1 VTTTPQITGEFPPG
15 YEIGGF
21 VIEEVAGRGAMGVV
35 YRAAQ
40 PALGRLVALKV
51 IAEPLVADAAFRER
65 FEREARAAAPLG
77 HPNIVSVHEAG
88 ELDGVLYI
96 AMQWVDGG
104 DLRHHIAKTG
114 PLPPIQASRAV
125 SQIAEALDVAH
136 AAGILHRDVKPANIL
151 LRPLSSGLHAY
162 LTDFGVTRPF
172 VELGSSID
180 TLTQNGQI
188 VGTPGFLAPEQ
199 IEGRDVDGRADLY
212 ALCCVLFEALT
223 GRPPFQRDTAVATL
237 LAHTSAPRP
246 LVSEVNPNVGT
257 AFDDLVRRGLAINR
271 DERFADGKALIEAL
285 AAVLKQPQ
293 RLPRVTPLRHNTIDD
308 LGTEVGQQQ
317 PRRRRIVVS
326 FEGEGEE
333 EPSAAVNPPRP
344 EQPRTTG
351 SAPPAVAPST
361 GWPAPAP
368 PPLVPRSRAVRSQ
381 VPVRTGSHRRA
392 RTNVLLLIAGV
403 LLMAG
408 ALLALALWRGGDGA
422 DATTTAD
429 TTVPAASVVATP
441 KPASDARRAI
451 ASTLRAYARAF
462 AAHDATALSD
472 LLAQDVHRR
481 AGGAPGATGCGTTST
496 RRDALAIYRA
506 QFETVTGY
514 TLPQLHS
521 SAIAFLS
528 DSQAAVATR
537 AHISTVSGAH
547 DEVMR
552 FVLRFG
558 TGGWRISTIEGAC

>member
-1 VTTTPQITGEFPPG
+1 MTTTPQIRGEFPPG
-15 YEIGGF
+15 YKIGGF

-114 PLPPIQASRAV
+114 PLPPMQAARAV

-136 AAGILHRDVKPANIL
+136 AAGVLHRDVKPANIL

-172 VELGSSID
+172 VELSSSID

-285 AAVLKQPQ
+285 EAVLEQPQ
-293 RLPRVTPLRHNTIDD
+293 RLPRVTPLRHNRIDD
-308 LGTEVGQQQ
+308 LGTEVG
-317 PRRRRIVVS
+317 PPRRRIVVS
-326 FEGEGEE
+326 FEGEGEGDG
-333 EPSAAVNPPRP
+333 EPAAVANPPRP
-344 EQPRTTG
+344 EQPRSTG
-351 SAPPAVAPST
+351 SARLAPGRSS
-361 GWPAPAP
+361 GWPAPMP
-368 PPLVPRSRAVRSQ
+368 PVAAPRSRAVRSQ
-381 VPVRTGSHRRA
+381 VPAAALSQRRG
-392 RTNVLLLIAGV
+392 RTNILLLIAGV
-403 LLMAG
+403 VLIAG
-408 ALLALALWRGGDGA
+408 ALLAFALSRGGDGA
-422 DATTTAD
+422 AATTTTD
-429 TTVPAASVVATP
+429 TIVPAASVAEKP
-441 KPASDARRAI
+441 KQAPDARHAI

-462 AAHDATALSD
+462 ATHDATALSHV
-472 LLAQDVHRR
+472 LAQGVHRR
-481 AGGAPGATGCGTTST
+481 AGGAPGTTGCQSTST

-506 QFETVTGY
+506 QFATVTGY

-521 SAIAFLS
+521 SAIAFLGA
-528 DSQAAVATR
+528 SQAAVATR
-537 AHISTVSGAH
+537 AHISTVAGVPH

-552 FVLRFG
+552 FVLRSG
-558 TGGWRISTIEGAC
+558 ARGWRITTIEGAC